1 MNVLLVELD
10 EGSLG
15 LGDTLLHNDESV
27 GKEGTSGRL
36 QTLIRFLK
44 CMHVSMCHGMCDE
57 SCDVVATVSD

>member
-1 MNVLLVELD
+1 MSSLWNFD

-27 GKEGTSGRL
+27 GKEGTRGRL

-44 CMHVSMCHGMCDE
+44 CMHVSMCGE